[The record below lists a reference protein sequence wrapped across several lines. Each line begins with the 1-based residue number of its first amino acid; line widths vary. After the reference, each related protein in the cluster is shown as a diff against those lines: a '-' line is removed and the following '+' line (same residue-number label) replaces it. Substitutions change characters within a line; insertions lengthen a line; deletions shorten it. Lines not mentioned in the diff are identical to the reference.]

1 MKMIRYICLVSVFLV
16 FTSSQEDACPLTC
29 YNKGVCM
36 TGKANSSQVQEEH
49 NETDGKVNSSQIQ
62 EEHNETDFHCLCP
75 TGWTGKRCRTM
86 LDGSEE
92 NNFHFPWYVVKID
105 FIAVLLFCTVCA
117 ACCSGDGKHMFARR
131 FLSPGPSSQTS
142 SAEMVCVMRSTS
154 QTLPT
159 ENNKRACHGGT
170 GYEGGEPIGYDGH
183 AFSY

>member
-1 MKMIRYICLVSVFLV
+1 
-16 FTSSQEDACPLTC
+16 
-29 YNKGVCM
+29 
-36 TGKANSSQVQEEH
+36 
-49 NETDGKVNSSQIQ
+49 
-62 EEHNETDFHCLCP
+62 
-75 TGWTGKRCRTM
+75 M